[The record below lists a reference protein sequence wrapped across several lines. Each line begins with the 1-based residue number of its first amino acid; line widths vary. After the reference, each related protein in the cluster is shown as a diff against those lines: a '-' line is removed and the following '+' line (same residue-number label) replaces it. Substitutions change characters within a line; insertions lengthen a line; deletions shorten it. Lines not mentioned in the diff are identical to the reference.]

1 MTKVKYLAGK
11 TKKTS
16 VSLSPYYQEIINRE
30 MQTGK
35 YNSITQ
41 LVSYGLL
48 LVEKESLL
56 LKKAKKKSKV
66 EVL

>member
-1 MTKVKYLAGK
+1 MPKIKYTKNKS
-11 TKKTS
+11 KKTS
-16 VSLSPYYQEIINRE
+16 VSLSPYYQEIVERE

-35 YNSITQ
+35 FNSITQ

-56 LKKAKKKSKV
+56 LKKAKTKLKK
-66 EVL
+66 